1 MLSLQPN
8 LVVTLPV
15 SFTVPQWLCQL
26 CLLNRIS
33 QLLQASDSD
42 STSDRVRV
50 SSSSN
55 REHESSC
62 SSTGRLCQLPPPLKI
77 KEVSSKGNFKGALS
91 SHWRSGTG
99 KFRST
104 WHLSSHITAST
115 KKSRYAYCKLCN
127 SHFTD
132 SHGGLCCVINI
143 ILKDQEH
150 IIARE
155 RV

>member
-1 MLSLQPN
+1 M
-8 LVVTLPV
+8 TLPV

-26 CLLNRIS
+26 CLIAA
-33 QLLQASDSD
+33 ASDSD
-42 STSDRVRV
+42 STNDRVRV

-62 SSTGRLCQLPPPLKI
+62 SSTARSCQLPPPLKI
-77 KEVSSKGNFKGALS
+77 KEVSGKGNFKDALS
-91 SHWRSGTG
+91 SHRHSGTG

-127 SHFTD
+127 SHFTV

-155 RV
+155 CV